1 MFFVGVLFIILSI
14 ITLLLSISKENKMLI
29 IIAIILIFICNHI
42 SLLCFSDNRNQLNS
56 VNKEDINSIMGH
68 FPIPQLNSFGYTITS
83 VKFNSKD
90 SEYPMMEVH
99 YKSTDNELQLFISSK
114 DEMESTGERL
124 NLKGFKEIYLLS
136 EDINSN
142 ESHYTFNTINTDDEN
157 LLYIFISNKNDKN
170 HILSIIESF
179 DNY

>member
-14 ITLLLSISKENKMLI
+14 ITLLLSISKENKTLI

-56 VNKEDINSIMGH
+56 VNKEDTHSIMGH

-83 VKFNSKD
+83 VKFNSKYF
-90 SEYPMMEVH
+90 EYHMAEVH

-114 DEMESTGERL
+114 DEMENTGERL

-142 ESHYTFNTINTDDEN
+142 KFYYTFNGVNTDDEN
-157 LLYIFISNKNDKN
+157 LSYIFISSKSDKN
-170 HILSIIESF
+170 HILNIIESF
-179 DNY
+179 DNH